1 MDNGKDIGKVFK
13 EHLGDFNKSPE
24 NVIWKDLEAELDK
37 TNTSKRI
44 YWLRII
50 GIAALFIM
58 IIVTGVFTFIE
69 PSNKNKPS
77 YTDIFIQQDQNENCN
92 EIDNNPNGEITNN
105 TNQLFSSDNEKIED
119 KSILNKT
126 EPNHNDFRK
135 KDTIEIISVTTTT
148 SDKTVP
154 QNVPNPALVTNQN
167 KIANSNTSIISDS
180 IPKKIMN
187 GLISEKSN
195 KTKRA
200 KNYNQASANI
210 PSTKTNQNNKSEPFK
225 RTISKDTIFL
235 GAPNQSIVSDNQEN
249 KIIKNDTIPTDVITE
264 NNEILKKTSK
274 DTLIYLKPVQ
284 KKMFKNFNFAVHAI
298 PTYTIPNNGSLV
310 SDRLLNNEQTGKLT
324 LNYGV
329 VLTADFNEKISLRT
343 GYNRIALNTKINDIK
358 IDTLPSALLDSN
370 ILIPNTIV
378 QSISNQETVDLTQK
392 VFYHELSAGLA
403 YKIINNRFDWSIIG
417 GASFLILQ
425 KNNITLQSNSNTFN
439 LGRSNNLKST
449 NTSINFGSN
458 LRYLLFKNTYIN
470 VEPIFKYQMQ
480 SASKNQKSYKP
491 LYFTIQTGLSIDF

>member
-37 TNTSKRI
+37 TNTSKRF

-58 IIVTGVFTFIE
+58 IITTGVFTFIE
-69 PSNKNKPS
+69 SSNKNKPS
-77 YTDIFIQQDQNENCN
+77 YTDIFTRQNENENCN
-92 EIDNNPNGEITNN
+92 EIDNNHNEEITNN
-105 TNQLFSSDNEKIED
+105 TNQLSSGDTEKIKD
-119 KSILNKT
+119 KNILNKT
-126 EPNHNDFRK
+126 ELNHNDLRE
-135 KDTIEIISVTTTT
+135 KDTTEIISVTNTI
-148 SDKTVP
+148 SDKTTNQV
-154 QNVPNPALVTNQN
+154 VYNPVLTKDQN
-167 KIANSNTSIISDS
+167 KITKNDTSKIFDS
-180 IPKKIMN
+180 IPKKIIN

-195 KTKRA
+195 KQELTKT
-200 KNYNQASANI
+200 YNQTSNNI
-210 PSTKTNQNNKSEPFK
+210 TSTKTNQNNEAESFK
-225 RTISKDTIFL
+225 HTISKDTIFS
-235 GAPNQSIVSDNQEN
+235 GIPNQNVVSDHQEN
-249 KIIKNDTIPTDVITE
+249 KATKNDTISTDVITE
-264 NNEILKKTSK
+264 NIKILKKTSK
-274 DTLIYLKPVQ
+274 DTLIYLKPLQ
-284 KKMFKNFNFAVHAI
+284 KKMFKNFNFAVHAVPTYSI
-298 PTYTIPNNGSLV
+298 PTDGSLI
-310 SDRLLNNEQTGKLT
+310 SDRLLNNKQTGKLT

-343 GYNRIALNTKINDIK
+343 GYNRIALNTRINDIE
-358 IDTLPSALLDSN
+358 IDTIPSALLDSN

-392 VFYHELSAGLA
+392 VFYHEFSAGLA
-403 YKIINNRFDWSIIG
+403 YKLINNRFDWSIMG

-425 KNNITLQSNSNTFN
+425 KNDITLQSNSNTFN

-458 LRYLLFKNTYIN
+458 FRYLLFKNTYIN

-480 SASKNQKSYKP
+480 NASKNQQSYKP
-491 LYFTIQTGLSIDF
+491 LYFTIQVGLSIDF